1 MRGFAGSTGAT
12 VLDGQL
18 EPGEI
23 WSVIDSGSALEE
35 EGKKED
41 GDVGQHLCLLQL
53 PAQLMPQ
60 H

>member
-23 WSVIDSGSALEE
+23 WSVIHSGSALEE
-35 EGKKED
+35 GKKQD
-41 GDVGQHLCLLQL
+41 GDVGQHLCLLQ
-53 PAQLMPQ
+53 
-60 H
+60 